1 MMRNFILLLIAVIVS
16 FNTLAQNSSAGYHS
30 QSFVLQSSAN
40 ASAFPEANV
49 VLGFPAFSNV
59 NLGMQWPLSLNDFLQ
74 KQMDDSLHFNL
85 PLLRSNLKSE
95 NILNSS
101 FRNQLFHF
109 GLKVGNKKNIFVYI
123 GDELVVDAG
132 MQFSNK
138 LVDYL
143 TQGNANFINQR
154 MVFDSQK
161 IEFTAYNS
169 LYLGTAIKVN
179 KKLEIGARIKL
190 LRGIANI
197 HTQKLKFSAF
207 TDSTA
212 SPIFSTSLSSDIL
225 IQTSGRGAADKSLP
239 FDPSLNK
246 GFAID
251 LGASYVFTD
260 QLTASIALNDVGS
273 ITWDKLNNNLFTTNG
288 EKEFD
293 IVGLS
298 QTSAGGEDLL
308 AQLETLSDSLLLTLQ
323 PSEVLGAY
331 STKLNPKLFLGLSYS
346 LNSKHSFSALYNWRR
361 NFSKGVSAISL
372 GYQFQLLNSLEL
384 LTSLSRFSENT
395 SLAAGFVWSPGP
407 VQLHVLVDNIMFVDL
422 FDAKSLFLQFGLSF
436 RFGEITNAVKK

>member
-16 FNTLAQNSSAGYHS
+16 FNTLAQNSSASYHS

-40 ASAFPEANV
+40 SSVFPEANI
-49 VLGFPAFSNV
+49 VLGLPAFSNV

-74 KQMDDSLHFNL
+74 KQTDDSLHFNL
-85 PLLRSNLKSE
+85 PLLRSNLKNE

-109 GLKVGNKKNIFVYI
+109 GLKFGNKKNIFVYI

-132 MQFSNK
+132 MQFSAK

-143 TQGNANFINQR
+143 TLGNANFINQR

-161 IEFTAYNS
+161 IEFNAYNS
-169 LYLGTAIKVN
+169 FYLGTAIKVN
-179 KKLEIGARIKL
+179 KKLEIGARIKI
-190 LRGIANI
+190 LRGIANV

-207 TDSTA
+207 TDSTS
-212 SPIFSTSLSSDIL
+212 SPIFSTELSSDIL
-225 IQTSGRGAADKSLP
+225 ILTSGRGAADKSLL
-239 FDPSLNK
+239 FDPKLNK

-260 QLTASIALNDVGS
+260 QFTASIALNDIGS
-273 ITWDKLNNNLFTTNG
+273 INWDKSNTTLFTTNG
-288 EKEFD
+288 EKEFE

-298 QTSAGGEDLL
+298 QSSAGGEDLL
-308 AQLETLSDSLLLTLQ
+308 AQIETLSDSLLLTLQ
-323 PSEVLGAY
+323 PAEALGAY
-331 STKLNPKLFLGLSYS
+331 STKLNPKFFLGLSYS
-346 LNSKHSFSALYNWRR
+346 ITSKHSFSALYNWRR
-361 NFSKGVSAISL
+361 NLSKGASAISL
-372 GYQFQLLNSLEL
+372 GYQFQLVNSLEL
-384 LTSLSRFSENT
+384 LTSLSRFSKNT

-407 VQLHVLVDNIMFVDL
+407 VQLNVLVDNIMFVDL
-422 FDAKSLFLQFGLSF
+422 FNAKSLFLQFGLSF
-436 RFGEITNAVKK
+436 QLGKSQMQ

>member
-1 MMRNFILLLIAVIVS
+1 
-16 FNTLAQNSSAGYHS
+16 
-30 QSFVLQSSAN
+30 
-40 ASAFPEANV
+40 

-74 KQMDDSLHFNL
+74 KQTDDSLHFNL
-85 PLLRSNLKSE
+85 PLLRSNLKNQ

-101 FRNQLFHF
+101 FRTQLFHF
-109 GLKVGNKKNIFVYI
+109 GFKVGKKKNVFVYV

-143 TQGNANFINQR
+143 TQGNASFINQR

-161 IEFTAYNS
+161 IELTTYNS
-169 LYLGTAIKVN
+169 FYLGTAIKVN
-179 KKLEIGARIKL
+179 KKLEIGARIKI

-207 TDSTA
+207 TDSTS
-212 SPIFSTSLSSDIL
+212 SPIFSTALSSDIL
-225 IQTSGRGAADKSLP
+225 IQTSGRGAADKSLS
-239 FDPSLNK
+239 FDPKLNK

-260 QLTASIALNDVGS
+260 QFTASIALNDIGS
-273 ITWDKLNNNLFTTNG
+273 INWDKSNNNLFTTNG
-288 EKEFD
+288 EKEFE

-298 QTSAGGEDLL
+298 QSSAGGEDLL
-308 AQLETLSDSLLLTLQ
+308 AQIETLSDSLLLTLQ
-323 PSEVLGAY
+323 PAEALGAY
-331 STKLNPKLFLGLSYS
+331 STKLNPKFFLGLSYS
-346 LNSKHSFSALYNWRR
+346 LTSKHSFSALYNWRR
-361 NFSKGVSAISL
+361 NLSKGASAISL
-372 GYQFQLLNSLEL
+372 GYQFQLVNSLEL
-384 LTSLSRFSENT
+384 LTSLSRFSKNT

-422 FDAKSLFLQFGLSF
+422 FNAKSLFLQFGLSF
-436 RFGEITNAVKK
+436 RFGKITNAVKK